1 MSELEPALDEL
12 PQRWL
17 EAGHLNLSEIE
28 AFAEALALDE
38 AALQRLGDQLAERAI
53 EVVDDTSKE
62 EARAPAYANGALGAG
77 TADSLEIDA
86 QRGSDLVTV
95 ADECPRDPRPAR
107 TAQAHGHRCGRA
119 QRPPPTLLLRP
130 TDEDDQH
137 FPAHRQP
144 GSSARHAGA
153 DMSAG

>member
-28 AFAEALALDE
+28 AFAEAFALDE

-77 TADSLEIDA
+77 TADSL
-86 QRGSDLVTV
+86 
-95 ADECPRDPRPAR
+95 PAR
-107 TAQAHGHRCGRA
+107 ARA
-119 QRPPPTLLLRP
+119 
-130 TDEDDQH
+130 
-137 FPAHRQP
+137 
-144 GSSARHAGA
+144 ARGKR
-153 DMSAG
+153 SK